1 MSKKISKQGLEIM
14 QRVEG
19 IPYRDYNLKIVRL
32 SKSLSET
39 QIDYSRYTK
48 LFTVTVAARFS
59 DNSCLDTSKHD

>member
-1 MSKKISKQGLEIM
+1 MCEQGLEIM
-14 QRVEG
+14 QQVEG
-19 IPYRDYNLKIVRL
+19 IPYTNRNLKIVRL

-59 DNSCLDTSKHD
+59 DNSCLDASRHD

>member
-1 MSKKISKQGLEIM
+1 M

-19 IPYRDYNLKIVRL
+19 LSYKDYNLKIVRL

-48 LFTVTVAARFS
+48 LFTVTAAARFS
-59 DNSCLDTSKHD
+59 DNICLNASRHS